1 LEFFHFKTL
10 RKYTA
15 SLLDMFSSIVIQ
27 RRDDDGVPYDTFF
40 VPIEFASKSKA
51 YIFSNTDIERLK
63 SGNVNILPRMSLTI
77 SGLSAAKERNT
88 SKFQKINF
96 KPVDDSFIEY
106 QQNSVSYDFKYVLSI
121 ATRNLEDMSIILEQI
136 LPQFTPSRTIRIR
149 ELDEFADFT
158 SVQVLLEDVSI
169 EVPETIEEDFDIRI
183 IKADLQLTVRGNIY
197 PPFKGFKKST
207 KTTIGFGVAGEYYM
221 DDLPDGI
228 YKFLSADGSLVSIVK
243 KGGLYSV
250 TIEYPDTYTPAF
262 FSGLKV
268 FKDFD
273 GKIYMTK
280 KNLPDFSI
288 TIDGDG
294 CAITDGLTT
303 YTLMQGQIYFAT
315 KNASNFVEGKPLQDT
330 ETASVITRISPNFVF
345 ESNITVTV
353 PDTSIQ
359 KVFDNFDS
367 SLFTDSNPIK
377 KMSMGFGSLNSNDF
391 PSKC

>member
-1 LEFFHFKTL
+1 
-10 RKYTA
+10 
-15 SLLDMFSSIVIQ
+15 MFSSIVIQ
-27 RRDDDGVPYDTFF
+27 RRDEDGTPYDTFF

-88 SKFQKINF
+88 SKFQKLNF
-96 KPVDDSFIEY
+96 KPIDDSYAEY
-106 QQNSVSYDFKYVLSI
+106 QQNSVSYDFKYILSI
-121 ATRNLEDMSIILEQI
+121 ATKNLEDMSIILEQI
-136 LPQFTPSRTIRIR
+136 LPQFTPSRTMRIR

-158 SVQVLLEDVSI
+158 SIPVLLEDVTI
-169 EVPETIEEDFDIRI
+169 EVPETIEEDYDIRI

-197 PPFKGFKKST
+197 PPFKGIRKSN
-207 KTTIGFGVAGEYYM
+207 KVTIGFGVAGEYYL
-221 DDLPDGI
+221 DDLPDGV
-228 YKFLSADGSLVSIVK
+228 YKFLSADGSLITIVK

-250 TIEYPDTYTPAF
+250 SIEYPDNYTPAIF
-262 FSGLKV
+262 AGLKI

-273 GKIYMTK
+273 GKIYLTK

-288 TIDGDG
+288 VIDGDS
-294 CAITDGLTT
+294 CTITDGSAT
-303 YTLMQGQIYFAT
+303 YTLLLGQMYFAT

-330 ETASVITRISPNFVF
+330 ETASVITKISPNFIF
-345 ESNITVTV
+345 ETNIKVVV
-353 PDTSIQ
+353 PVITIQ

-377 KMSMGFGSLNSNDF
+377 KISMGFGSLNSNDF
-391 PSKC
+391 ASKC